1 MFPFYTPLKH
11 QKTISIPPEKVRKPL
26 VFWHFQE
33 GTEMIF
39 WYSQWIWNGNIDQIW
54 VNVKFVHYLSP
65 PFSFECERLSSRE
78 RDLDLL
84 SPERDLRLSLDR
96 ERDLSLLRDLRYMI
110 IKTVHNSDHWRSA
123 LTRGKGKRES
133 ETSLQNQIYGFIR
146 PYESKPSDFLFIY
159 TCVRFTY
166 IYVLAISNWK
176 IFLLKKTRSYL
187 QPLKPKKKKN
197 TNLSQRNIK
206 TSSCFRNREASKKF
220 QMARIVE

>member
-11 QKTISIPPEKVRKPL
+11 QKAISIPPEKVRKPL

-110 IKTVHNSDHWRSA
+110 IKTVHNSDHWKSA
-123 LTRGKGKRES
+123 LIRGKEKRER
-133 ETSLQNQIYGFIR
+133 ERDFAA
-146 PYESKPSDFLFIY
+146 ESNLWIHPTLREQTFWFLIHLHLCSFHLY
-159 TCVRFTY
+159 LCFRY
-166 IYVLAISNWK
+166 IQLKK
-176 IFLLKKTRSYL
+176 IFVKENKKLFTTIKT
-187 QPLKPKKKKN
+187 QTKN

>member
-110 IKTVHNSDHWRSA
+110 IKTVHNSDHWKSA
-123 LTRGKGKRES
+123 LTRGKEKRERER

-146 PYESKPSDFLFIY
+146 PYESKTSDFLFIY

-176 IFLLKKTRSYL
+176 RFLLKKTRSYL
-187 QPLKPKKKKN
+187 QPLKPKQKIQI
-197 TNLSQRNIK
+197 SRNEILK
-206 TSSCFRNREASKKF
+206 HRLVFATGRLQKSFRWLG
-220 QMARIVE
+220 

>member
-39 WYSQWIWNGNIDQIW
+39 WYLQWIWNGNIDQIW

-110 IKTVHNSDHWRSA
+110 IKTVHNSDHWKSA
-123 LTRGKGKRES
+123 LTRGKEKRERERLRCRIKFMDS
-133 ETSLQNQIYGFIR
+133 
-146 PYESKPSDFLFIY
+146 
-159 TCVRFTY
+159 
-166 IYVLAISNWK
+166 
-176 IFLLKKTRSYL
+176 SYL
-187 QPLKPKKKKN
+187 
-197 TNLSQRNIK
+197 TRANLLISYSFTLVFVSLIFMFSLYPIEK
-206 TSSCFRNREASKKF
+206 DFC
-220 QMARIVE
+220 